1 MQGSIV
7 PIVGNRLEFVG
18 SFRIYL
24 TAQGE
29 LCIPIGNCR
38 VYVEDEQARA
48 FLEDLLDVS
57 GSQLVATDMM
67 QVRSGR
73 AKRREAS
80 ERPSRLHLCSEILIA
95 RSIKVLTYTS
105 VIRF

>member
-29 LCIPIGNCR
+29 LVIPIGNCR
-38 VYVEDEQARA
+38 VYVEDAQARE
-48 FLEDLLDVS
+48 FLNDLLSLAGRFRPQPVS
-57 GSQLVATDMM
+57 SNGH
-67 QVRSGR
+67 
-73 AKRREAS
+73 E
-80 ERPSRLHLCSEILIA
+80 A
-95 RSIKVLTYTS
+95 RSI
-105 VIRF
+105 R